1 MTENVEELV
10 EILEQ
15 TEIDTNSIRYVR
27 KMKGISTT
35 NKENNPSSG
44 WGGRL
49 GGLANAVSQV
59 FLYSK
64 DMNSKLMLITPNLVY
79 KFASHCEN
87 WCNLY
92 FFVLYCQF

>member
-59 FLYSK
+59 ILDSR
-64 DMNSKLMLITPNLVY
+64 DMNRHPNYNGISSYHFRQLGERNH
-79 KFASHCEN
+79 FAQPHE
-87 WCNLY
+87 L
-92 FFVLYCQF
+92 

>member
-59 FLYSK
+59 TNNIINIRFK
-64 DMNSKLMLITPNLVY
+64 DSLINIGCDT
-79 KFASHCEN
+79 
-87 WCNLY
+87 
-92 FFVLYCQF
+92 

>member
-1 MTENVEELV
+1 MQKYQAFISAYQNVTENVEELV

-59 FLYSK
+59 IFLDHK
-64 DMNSKLMLITPNLVY
+64 GQDLNLKLPIILS
-79 KFASHCEN
+79 F
-87 WCNLY
+87 
-92 FFVLYCQF
+92 

>member
-59 FLYSK
+59 ILDSL
-64 DMNSKLMLITPNLVY
+64 DMNRHHSCRITMEFHPII
-79 KFASHCEN
+79 
-87 WCNLY
+87 
-92 FFVLYCQF
+92 

>member
-59 FLYSK
+59 ILPTILLVLDSK
-64 DMNSKLMLITPNLVY
+64 DINRHSLRQLKI
-79 KFASHCEN
+79 KGSS
-87 WCNLY
+87 
-92 FFVLYCQF
+92 

>member
-59 FLYSK
+59 IFPIILLILNSK
-64 DMNSKLMLITPNLVY
+64 DIGCDT
-79 KFASHCEN
+79 
-87 WCNLY
+87 
-92 FFVLYCQF
+92 

>member
-59 FLYSK
+59 IISRFQG
-64 DMNSKLMLITPNLVY
+64 PGVG
-79 KFASHCEN
+79 
-87 WCNLY
+87 W
-92 FFVLYCQF
+92 

>member
-59 FLYSK
+59 KLILDSK
-64 DMNSKLMLITPNLVY
+64 DIINHSVRQLKI
-79 KFASHCEN
+79 KGIS
-87 WCNLY
+87 
-92 FFVLYCQF
+92 

>member
-59 FLYSK
+59 IFPIILLILDFNITK
-64 DMNSKLMLITPNLVY
+64 DVNKHRVRNVKIKGSL
-79 KFASHCEN
+79 
-87 WCNLY
+87 
-92 FFVLYCQF
+92 

>member
-59 FLYSK
+59 TNNIINIRFKDSLINLKHENISK
-64 DMNSKLMLITPNLVY
+64 KEQNYHK
-79 KFASHCEN
+79 
-87 WCNLY
+87 
-92 FFVLYCQF
+92 

>member
-59 FLYSK
+59 TNNIINIRFK
-64 DMNSKLMLITPNLVY
+64 GHN
-79 KFASHCEN
+79 
-87 WCNLY
+87 
-92 FFVLYCQF
+92 